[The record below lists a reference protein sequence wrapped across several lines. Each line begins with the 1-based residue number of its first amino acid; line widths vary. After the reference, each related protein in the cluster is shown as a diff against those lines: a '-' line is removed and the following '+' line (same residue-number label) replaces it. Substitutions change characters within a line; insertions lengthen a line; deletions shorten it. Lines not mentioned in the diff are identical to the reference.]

1 MFNLLTLT
9 FTLTHKMITYFLFFF
24 LMCPRYIVFDNGT
37 LYFNEVGM
45 PEEGDYTCYAENKLG
60 KDEMKVR
67 VKVRV
72 ATSPPTIVDKS
83 QKALR
88 VSQGDTVSLRCNVR
102 GEVVPVIT
110 WISPSSRVIK
120 SAEEKYQ
127 ILDDGTLRIEKVQHA
142 DAGNY
147 TCLAKNS
154 AGQDQKVIR
163 LEVHKSPP
171 VINGLKGTLSLMTVK
186 AVQEQKI
193 FIDCVARGTPT
204 PSVMWVLPGNVL
216 LPVPYFSNRMMV
228 HQNGT
233 LEIRSAKVT
242 DSGQLSCNAQ
252 NEEGEV
258 RLLVN
263 LEVREGVERS
273 QVRGPKLESLSLS
286 VGNAMTLNCSFEGST
301 LPHVTWILPNGS
313 PLHRGARFSK
323 FYHRPDGSLIISNP
337 SVVEAGTYR
346 CIGRVPQGIVEHKVT
361 LSPGRKP
368 EINNRYHA
376 PVSIMMGESLS
387 LHCKT
392 STDPIRLT
400 WTLPSGVVLNRP
412 QRAGRYT
419 VLANG
424 TLSIHQVSTYDRG
437 SYVCRVANEYG
448 SSLLPVSVSV
458 IAYPPQITSGPPSVT
473 FAKRGVAI
481 QLNCFASGIPRADVA
496 WETPDK
502 TRLVVGAQP
511 RLYGNRY
518 LHPQGSLI
526 IQNPTQRD
534 AGVYRCTARNVIGID
549 SRATLL
555 NVF

>member
-1 MFNLLTLT
+1 M
-9 FTLTHKMITYFLFFF
+9 
-24 LMCPRYIVFDNGT
+24 FDNGT
-37 LYFNEVGM
+37 LYFNDVGM

-67 VKVRV
+67 VKVKV
-72 ATSPPTIVDKS
+72 ATSPPIILDKS

-88 VSQGDTVSLRCNVR
+88 VPQGETVSLRCNAR
-102 GEVVPVIT
+102 GGVVPVIT
-110 WISPSSRVIK
+110 WLSPANTVIK
-120 SAEEKYQ
+120 SALEKYQ
-127 ILDDGTLRIEKVQHA
+127 ILDNGTLVIKKVQNV

-154 AGQDQKVIR
+154 AGEDQKVIR
-163 LEVHKSPP
+163 LEVHKSPL
-171 VINGLKGTLSLMTVK
+171 VINGLKGTLSFMKVK
-186 AVQEQKI
+186 ALQEQKI
-193 FIDCVARGTPT
+193 FIDCVASGTPT
-204 PSVMWVLPGNVL
+204 PSVTWVLPGNVF
-216 LPVPYFSNRMMV
+216 LPVPYFSDRVTV

-233 LEIRSAKVT
+233 LEIRSAKIT

-263 LEVREGVERS
+263 LEVREVVERPQAKS
-273 QVRGPKLESLSLS
+273 PKLESRSLT

-313 PLHRGARFSK
+313 PLHSGARFSK

-337 SVVEAGTYR
+337 SVLEAGTYR
-346 CIGRVPQGIVEHKVT
+346 CVGRVPQGSVERMMT

-376 PVSIMMGESLS
+376 PVSIMIGESLS

-392 STDPIRLT
+392 SGDPIRLT
-400 WTLPSGVVLNRP
+400 WTLPSGVLLNRP
-412 QRAGRYT
+412 QRAGRYS
-419 VLANG
+419 VLTNG
-424 TLSIHQVSTYDRG
+424 TLLIQQVSTYDRG
-437 SYVCRVANEYG
+437 LYVCRVANEYG

-481 QLNCFASGIPRADVA
+481 QLNCIASGLPRADVA

-534 AGVYRCTARNVIGID
+534 AGVYRCTARNAIGID

>member
-1 MFNLLTLT
+1 M
-9 FTLTHKMITYFLFFF
+9 THFLFLFS
-24 LMCPRYIVFDNGT
+24 MCSRYVVFDNGT
-37 LYFNEVGM
+37 LYLNDVGV

-72 ATSPPTIVDKS
+72 ATSPPTILDKS
-83 QKALR
+83 QKVLR
-88 VSQGDTVSLRCNVR
+88 VALGETVSLGCNAR
-102 GEVVPVIT
+102 GEAVPVIT
-110 WISPSSRVIK
+110 WISPSNGVIT
-120 SAEEKYQ
+120 SATEKYQ
-127 ILDDGTLRIEKVQHA
+127 ILDDGTLTVKKVQYV

-163 LEVHKSPP
+163 LDVHKTPP
-171 VINGLKGTLSLMTVK
+171 VINGLSGTFSFVKVK
-186 AVQEQKI
+186 AVQEQRI
-193 FIDCVARGTPT
+193 FIDCSARGTPT
-204 PSVMWVLPGNVL
+204 PSVTWVLPGNVL
-216 LPVPYFSNRMMV
+216 LPVPYVSNRMMV

-233 LEIRSAKVT
+233 LEIRSAKRT
-242 DSGQLSCNAQ
+242 DSGQLSCIAR
-252 NEEGEV
+252 NERGEV

-263 LEVREGVERS
+263 LEVMEAVDRS
-273 QVRGPKLESLSLS
+273 QVRGLKMESLSLT
-286 VGNAMTLNCSFEGST
+286 VGNAMTLNCSSEGST
-301 LPHVTWILPNGS
+301 LPHVTWILPNGL
-313 PLHRGARFSK
+313 PLRSGARFSK

-337 SVVEAGTYR
+337 SLAEAGMYR
-346 CIGRVPQGIVEHKVT
+346 CIGRVPQGTVEHTVT

-376 PVSIMMGESLS
+376 PVNVMIGESLP

-392 STDPIRLT
+392 SGDPVRLT

-419 VLANG
+419 VLGNG
-424 TLSIHQVSTYDRG
+424 TLSIQQVSIYDRG

-481 QLNCFASGIPRADVA
+481 QLNCIASGIPRADVA

-526 IQNPTQRD
+526 IQNPTQKD
-534 AGVYRCTARNVIGID
+534 AGIYRCTARNAIGID
-549 SRATLL
+549 SRATFL